1 MHEAERVNAFLKK
14 KNPYNYIY
22 QLSNLAPEIWEQ
34 VICYGI
40 FEEEEL
46 KEIAMVNMNYGI
58 PVLLAAS
65 FENAEWGRTL
75 VEGIKE
81 FLPKKFYT
89 HIDKG
94 TIESVFS
101 DCHISDL
108 EEYMNMGFEDTGVLE
123 EIAVGDA
130 VRLDELD
137 LKAIKEL
144 IEESYP
150 EAWLDDELVKL
161 KENFGVFVDG
171 RLVSFSGIHAYSE
184 EYGVAAVAHVTTL
197 LEYRKKG
204 YGGNVTGALVKSLH
218 RKISHIGLNVRA
230 FNNPAIYCYKKI
242 GFLEQGHFVACEID
256 MGNRK

>member
-1 MHEAERVNAFLKK
+1 MHEAERVYEFLKK
-14 KNPYNYIY
+14 KNPYNYTY

-65 FENAEWGRTL
+65 FENAEWGRKL
-75 VEGIKE
+75 VEGIKK
-81 FLPKKFYT
+81 FLPRKFYS
-89 HIDKG
+89 HIDKE
-94 TIESVFS
+94 TIEAVFA
-101 DCHISDL
+101 DCHISEL

-123 EIAVGDA
+123 EITVGDA

-137 LKAIKEL
+137 IKAIKKL

-161 KENFGVFVDG
+161 KENFGVFADG

-197 LEYRKKG
+197 PEYRKQG

-218 RKISHIGLNVRA
+218 RKIKHVGLNVRA
-230 FNNPAIYCYKKI
+230 FNSPAINCYKKL
-242 GFLEQGHFVACEID
+242 GFLEQGHFVACEIEL
-256 MGNRK
+256 GNRR